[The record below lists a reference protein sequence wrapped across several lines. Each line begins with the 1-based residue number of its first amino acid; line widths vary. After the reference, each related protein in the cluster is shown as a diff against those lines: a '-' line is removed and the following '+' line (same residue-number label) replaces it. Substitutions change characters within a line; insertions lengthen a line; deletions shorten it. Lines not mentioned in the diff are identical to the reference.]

1 MRAARLVAFGDPP
14 RFDVREVEE
23 PEPEPGEAVIALEAA
38 ALNRRDWW
46 IWRQPGRA
54 DLPATLGSDGAG
66 IVSAVGEGVVDF
78 AVGDVVVF
86 DATLNWGEREDW
98 PGRDFAILGVPK
110 AGTFAESVVVP
121 TSNLVRKPVRLSWE
135 EAAALNLAGLTAW
148 RAAVTCARSAPG
160 RTLLVTGAGG
170 GVSTFAVQI
179 AAALGARV
187 FVTSGGEEK
196 IERALALGAEVGFS
210 YRDPGWASAVVE
222 ATDGGVDAVV
232 DGYGAPSWPVALRAL
247 RDGGVLVNFGDTGG
261 GEARVDVMEVY
272 WHWRSIVGT
281 TMGSPREYRAL
292 LAHVRD
298 APWRPVIDSVFPLEE
313 IGRAAARLVSSERF
327 GKVVLRI
334 R

>member
-1 MRAARLVAFGDPP
+1 MRAAQLVAFGDPP
-14 RFDVREVEE
+14 QFDVCEIA
-23 PEPEPGEAVIALEAA
+23 EPEPGPGEAVVALEAA

-54 DLPATLGSDGAG
+54 DLPATLGSDGGG
-66 IVSAVGEGVVDF
+66 IVSAVGQGVVDF
-78 AVGDVVVF
+78 VVGDEVVF
-86 DATLNWGEREDW
+86 DATLNWGEREDR
-98 PGRDFAILGVPK
+98 PGPDFAILGVPN

-121 TSNLVRKPVRLSWE
+121 VSNLARKPERLSWD

-160 RTLLVTGAGG
+160 RTLLVTRAGG
-170 GVSTFAVQI
+170 GASTFAVQI

-187 FVTSGGEEK
+187 LVTSGSEEK

-210 YRDPGWASAVVE
+210 YRSPGWADAVVG
-222 ATDGGVDAVV
+222 ATGGGVDAVV
-232 DGYGAPSWPVALRAL
+232 DSYGAPSWPLALRAL

-261 GEARVDVMEVY
+261 VEARVDVMEVY

-281 TMGSPREYRAL
+281 TMGSPREYRAF

-298 APWRPVIDSVFPLEE
+298 ASWRPVVDSAFALEE
-313 IGRAAARLVSSERF
+313 IAGAAARLGSPERF